1 MNHIG
6 ASHAIQPPHPDA
18 VKSDSQPQLLLFG
31 GAHQEATLIAVPT
44 YRDVLTGRGQG
55 AQRHPGN
62 VIFRALVFA
71 NKVRRSH

>member
-6 ASHAIQPPHPDA
+6 ASHAIQPPHPDT
-18 VKSDSQPQLLLFG
+18 VKSDSPQLLLFG
-31 GAHQEATLIAVPT
+31 GAHQEASLIAVPT

-71 NKVRRSH
+71 NKVRRSL